1 MFRMHRLWGLAAV
14 LLCSG
19 CLKEK
24 VQYCNNGALCP
35 EPLVCTENAVEPF
48 CGDRDTV
55 TQCLGKPDETACVF
69 PDEPN
74 GYCLES
80 VCTKCDPNLAF
91 CRYETWTAMNPIIG
105 GMRVATDLNSVWADA
120 TTLVAVG
127 RTGTV
132 IRWDGRL
139 WSALPAIVADADYET
154 MWGFDANTIY
164 AATTG
169 TYSGTKV
176 FRFDG
181 STWVP
186 QLPSPASFVSALW
199 GPSPNLVF
207 AVGQAGEVGQYTGT
221 WTYAMQSASTLNG
234 VFGVDANNAIA
245 VGNAGTAIRYT
256 GTWAPEPTGTT
267 YLLKD
272 VGGAGGVELAV
283 GRVSAANSAGVAIRK
298 QGAWTDLSSSLPAGT
313 LDLKGVWVVSP
324 TLAYAVGDSGILSF
338 DGTTWTNVVPG
349 MVFNEIVG
357 SPTDLYAVG
366 ASGTVMRL
374 SR

>member
-1 MFRMHRLWGLAAV
+1 MHRLWGVAV
-14 LLCSG
+14 LLSVG

-48 CGDRDTV
+48 CGDRDMV
-55 TQCLGKPDETACVF
+55 EQCMGKPDETACVF
-69 PDEPN
+69 PGDSN
-74 GYCLES
+74 GYCVAS

-91 CRYETWTAMNPIIG
+91 CRYDAWTAMNPIIG

-120 TTLVAVG
+120 SGLVAVG
-127 RTGTV
+127 RSGTV
-132 IRWDGRL
+132 IRWDGRV
-139 WSALPAIVADADYET
+139 WSALPAVVADADYET

-186 QLPSPASFVSALW
+186 QLPAPASFVNALW
-199 GPSPNLVF
+199 GPSSNVVF
-207 AVGQAGEVGQYTGT
+207 AVGQSGEVGRYAGS
-221 WTYAMQSASTLNG
+221 WAYAMQSASTLNG
-234 VFGVDANNAIA
+234 VFGSDANNAIA

-256 GTWAPEPTGTT
+256 GAWAPDPTGTT

-272 VGGAGGVELAV
+272 VGGAGGLELAV
-283 GRVSAANSAGVAIRK
+283 GRVSAANAAGAAIRK
-298 QGAWTDLSSSLPAGT
+298 QGTWTDLTAGLPANT

-324 TLAYAVGDSGILSF
+324 AQAYAVGDSGILKF
-338 DGTTWTNVVPG
+338 DGTAWTNVVPG

-357 SPTDLYAVG
+357 TTTDLYAVG

-374 SR
+374 SL